1 MMLSLTNNFLD
12 QTKYLN
18 LKLKPQSER
27 KSQMSYLDQQRQKKL
42 FEDALLKKKHNDLNE
57 KQKVTLF

>member
-1 MMLSLTNNFLD
+1 MLN

-57 KQKVTLF
+57 KQKVTLFRKF